1 MIIRNEIKKI
11 IYNNDTFH
19 IFNLKDNT
27 RVKLTFRIDFELKA
41 GMYIEIEGD
50 FVNEEKY
57 GLTFVGKKII
67 KKEKQASFDILSI
80 AIDGIGEKKAQEII
94 EDIGDYSI
102 LKKEPFKIFDYFLS
116 KTSLDVLKQIQ
127 EKRHLF
133 TSNEKEV
140 VAKQMNKEIK
150 GIGTKKILSWMEKF
164 EEEFPYDTY
173 LFLTDDIIIK
183 FLASDTALK
192 IYEQIQHIDELE
204 NAYKKMVE
212 LKIPNYVI
220 NYLFKD
226 FHFNVLNKI
235 KENPYI
241 LLEYGLDFVLVDNI
255 AIKEFN
261 ISLSNDKRIVN
272 GIVYT
277 IKKSEKEGNT
287 FINFKEGISNSSK
300 LLDIDESVIDLYITN
315 EIRKAEPEFI
325 LKDDMLYRRVIYFTE
340 RKLGNIL
347 SLKAKSNKNVIPEFI
362 LKYIEST
369 SLSEIQKFSVCKVLT
384 EKISILTGGPGTGKT
399 TTINEVCNCLDKM
412 HKKYFLC
419 APTGRAAKRI
429 NESTNREAQTLH
441 RLLEY
446 KPRGNFGTFLRNEK
460 YPLYADYIIV
470 DESSMLDVYM
480 LNSLMKALRQDTSI
494 IFVGDI
500 DQLPSVSM
508 GSVLRDMKDSGVIP
522 VYVLTE
528 VFRQSLESN
537 IVKNAYHIK
546 NNEPLEL
553 GDDFKFVKVS
563 NYDEVKLELEKLNF
577 EYQILCPMR
586 IGNIGT
592 IKINQ
597 LMQGLSN
604 KNTKYAYGNGQIYK
618 VNDKII
624 QMDNNYN
631 KEVYNGEIGTILS
644 IDEEFVTIKYPYNTP
659 EIIKYKLS
667 ELYEIDLS
675 YAISI
680 HKSQGSEADNVVL
693 IIDGSEKFL
702 SKELIYTAVTRAKK
716 SITLLSTY
724 DLEFYSKLETS
735 NTRMTN
741 LNNLIQ

>member
-19 IFNLKDNT
+19 IFSLKDNT

-164 EEEFPYDTY
+164 EEEFSYDTY

-212 LKIPNYVI
+212 LKIPNYAI

-460 YPLYADYIIV
+460 YPLYADYVIV